1 MKLFKLVFAVTLILC
16 SSYGFA
22 VDVSTAADLAEA
34 LTTSPAGTT
43 VTLGADIDCTGWTT
57 VDSFSGTLDGKGYKI
72 GNLDAPLFGTITG
85 DIAISNLVVNGANV
99 TATVE
104 TCGILL
110 KSVTAANLT
119 VENVTFTG
127 STLRVS
133 VNKGNMGFVVG
144 LFSVTG
150 TASFKDCHVDDTC
163 SFALGVNQHG
173 GIAGNGTAAGT
184 GATISFTHCTMAAAL
199 STVASYG
206 SQFGGIAGN
215 LSVKG
220 GGRTAAEYAHLIVEG
235 CTNYSGTGSATWN
248 GSNRSFGGIVHTA
261 GSGTSTQMADA
272 VIRRCA
278 NYGSFLYNA
287 SLSSSG
293 TNYGGLLG
301 GWSNGK
307 LTMEDCVNY
316 GSVISSGSGDSRSE
330 IGGLLGFLAAPI
342 QVEVSITGCANSG
355 DITGFYAGGLVG
367 TLSHNK
373 DYVNTKILIRS
384 CMNTGTV
391 TARKEGCSPG
401 EAIGTLKSG
410 VAYSRIDI
418 EGGLYKTNAII
429 GTYAEGASVIA
440 LNTGDNVYLSASDG
454 LVDGTDL
461 ATLNAYNDNSSLWK
475 QGYEYPILKIL
486 PDEAAPDTI
495 VATFKDSDE
504 TVIKEKTI
512 ARGWYVIPPE
522 NPVHEGCTFV
532 GWDPDVFTGLAVDT
546 TFVAQYASGT
556 LSYSVSFI
564 DWDGTPLCEE
574 QTIGHGEAAIPPAS
588 PSRDGYVFS
597 GWSVPFDSVTEDLV
611 VQAQY
616 VAADAY
622 AATAAELAELL
633 TAQTLPGVT
642 VHLSADVEL
651 PADWAMQDFA
661 ASFDGAGYTISCP
674 NGGLPLFN
682 ILRGCVS
689 NFVIDASSESG
700 ATTVPLV
707 NASAF
712 GAVARRVSGGAVSG
726 VEVEN
731 LVVKTADNCK
741 VGFIAGTLEDGA
753 RVVGCT
759 IADTCTIQ
767 GKNGS
772 SIGGVAGVIERTTVF
787 SPEDGEGHPVTG
799 ETLALIA
806 DCTNNAPLVV
816 ASGSVFCGGIAG
828 NADSM
833 FNGTYRPSVYILRC
847 VNNGAFSATANTGTM
862 GSSIGGIL
870 GKRSYNASGHGG
882 VLHVVGCANNAD
894 LATPGTSGASIGGII
909 GYFWRGC
916 ETVLDRCVNRGN
928 IGTAVAG
935 DGTTAVTGNDVGGII
950 GQVSSLY
957 TGNPVTATNCANYG
971 AVTGGAN
978 VGGFVGY
985 FDANGGHAD
994 TKLMFYNCANYGA
1007 IVGTTQET
1015 QAGQLFGK
1023 FGATVTT
1030 SSSRQYGAVNSFFM
1044 TKNFYAD
1051 NSGSAIITNGLVTA
1065 VDEKYSPSGARKTLN
1080 TAVQEND
1087 WEPWVLGRIGE
1098 GNAAFAAPEL
1108 ACFMTKLANPGFTVI
1123 IR

>member
-1 MKLFKLVFAVTLILC
+1 MKWLKFVLASIGLAILSRGTFAADI
-16 SSYGFA
+16 G
-22 VDVSTAADLAEA
+22 TAAELAA
-34 LTTSPAGTT
+34 AIAADPSGTYTLT
-43 VTLGADIDCTGWTT
+43 ADIDCSGWTT
-57 VDSFSGTLDGKGYKI
+57 IDGFSGTLDGKGYKI
-72 GNLDAPLFGTITG
+72 TNLDAPLFGTITG
-85 DIAISNLVVNGANV
+85 DIAISNLVVQG
-99 TATVE
+99 ATVVLP
-104 TCGILL
+104 TGGNRGMLIN
-110 KSVTAANLT
+110 SVTAGNLT

-127 STLRVS
+127 STLR
-133 VNKGNMGFVVG
+133 NPQKQGNVGFVVG
-144 LFSVTG
+144 TFSVTG

-163 SFALGVNQHG
+163 TFALGVNQHG
-173 GIAGNGTAAGT
+173 GIAGNGTATGT
-184 GATISFTHCTMAAAL
+184 GATIAFTHCTMAAAI
-199 STVASYG
+199 STAESYG

-220 GGRTAAEYAHLIVEG
+220 GGRTVADYAHLIVEG

-418 EGGLYKTNAII
+418 EGCLYKTNAII
-429 GTYAEGASVIA
+429 GTYAEGASVTA
-440 LNTGDNVYLSASDG
+440 LNTGDNVYISASDG

-461 ATLNAYNDNSSLWK
+461 ATLNAYNYNSSLWK
-475 QGYEYPILKIL
+475 QGHEYPILKIL

-564 DWDGTPLCEE
+564 DWDGTLLCEE

-772 SIGGVAGVIERTTVF
+772 SIGGVAGAIERTTVF

-816 ASGSVFCGGIAG
+816 TSGSVFCGGIAG

-935 DGTTAVTGNDVGGII
+935 DGATAVTGNDVGGIF
-950 GQVSSLY
+950 GQASSLY

-985 FDANGGHAD
+985 FDANGGHND

-1015 QAGQLFGK
+1015 QAGQIFGK
-1023 FGATVTT
+1023 FGAEVAP

-1044 TKNFYAD
+1044 TADFYAVD
-1051 NSGSAIITNGLVTA
+1051 SGSAIITNGLVTA
-1065 VDEKYSPSGARKTLN
+1065 SDEGYAPSPARKKLN
-1080 TAVQEND
+1080 SVAEGD
-1087 WEPWVLGRIGE
+1087 DSYEPWVLGRVGD
-1098 GNAAFAAPEL
+1098 AVFPEL
-1108 ACFMTKLANPGFTVI
+1108 ECFMMRTGKTSLVVI

>member
-1 MKLFKLVFAVTLILC
+1 MKRLKLILA
-16 SSYGFA
+16 SVGLAILSRSAFA
-22 VDVSTAADLAEA
+22 ADIGTAADLAA
-34 LTTSPAGTT
+34 AIADNPSGTYTLT
-43 VTLGADIDCTGWTT
+43 ADIDCAGWAT
-57 VDSFSGTLDGKGYKI
+57 VDGFSGTLDGQDHKI
-72 GNLDAPLFGTITG
+72 VNLDAPLFGTITG
-85 DIAISNLVVNGANV
+85 DIAISNIVVKDANV
-99 TATVE
+99 TATAE

-110 KSVTAANLT
+110 KSVTAANLA

-127 STLRVS
+127 STLRIS

-173 GIAGNGTAAGT
+173 GIAGNGTATGT
-184 GATISFTHCTMAAAL
+184 DATITFTHCTMAAAL

-215 LSVKG
+215 LTMQGVKVNNVS
-220 GGRTAAEYAHLIVEG
+220 TYAHLIMDG
-235 CTNYSGTGSATWN
+235 CTNYSGTGSSTWT
-248 GSNRSFGGIVHTA
+248 GSNRSFGGLVHTA
-261 GSGTSTQMADA
+261 GAVRSDKMGDA

-278 NYGSFLYNA
+278 NYGSYLYNG
-287 SLSSSG
+287 SITSSG

-429 GTYAEGASVIA
+429 GTYAEGASVTA

-461 ATLNAYNDNSSLWK
+461 ATLNAYNDNSSLWE
-475 QGYEYPILKIL
+475 QGHEYPILKIL

-504 TVIKEKTI
+504 TVIKEKTL

-597 GWSVPFDSVTEDLV
+597 GWSVPFDSVTENLV

-622 AATAAELAELL
+622 ATTAAELAELL

-682 ILRGCVS
+682 DLRGCVS

-772 SIGGVAGVIERTTVF
+772 SIGGVAGTIERTVGF
-787 SPEDGEGHPVTG
+787 SPEDGEGHPVNG

-816 ASGSVFCGGIAG
+816 TSGSVFCGGIAG

-971 AVTGGAN
+971 TVTGGAN
-978 VGGFVGY
+978 VGGFIGI
-985 FDANGGHAD
+985 FDANSGHGD

-1015 QAGQLFGK
+1015 LAGQIFGK
-1023 FGATVTT
+1023 FGATVAT

-1044 TKNFYAD
+1044 TPSFYAD
-1051 NSGSAIITNGLVTA
+1051 DSGSVIITNGLVTA
-1065 VDEKYSPSGARKTLN
+1065 ADEGYEPSPVRKKLN
-1080 TAVQEND
+1080 NVAEGD
-1087 WEPWVLGRIGE
+1087 DSYESWVLGRIG
-1098 GNAAFAAPEL
+1098 NAVFPEL
-1108 ACFMTKLANPGFTVI
+1108 ECFMTKAANKGMTVI